1 MAVKLMF
8 IVSKLEN
15 IEVEKEEEKC
25 LTASICKYSLYDTT
39 VL

>member
-15 IEVEKEEEKC
+15 IEVGKEEEKC
-25 LTASICKYSLYDTT
+25 FTASICKYSLYDTI